1 MTVGVSP
8 AGEWY
13 ENAVRNGLIPAAGSE
28 RSDLPPEMPEASFQ
42 FELIRFARSLGWKVA
57 HFRRVRVQRK
67 NGETYWETP
76 VAADGTGF
84 PDLLLI
90 RENRCVVAELKAAAG
105 RVRPEQAAW
114 LAAFAAAGI
123 PAYVWKP
130 RDWPEIRRTLGRGPR
145 PSSPSGPVAPG

>member
-1 MTVGVSP
+1 VGVNP

-13 ENAVRNGLIPAAGSE
+13 ENAVRNGLIPPAGSE
-28 RSDLPPEMPEASFQ
+28 RSDLPEGMPEASFQ
-42 FELIRFARSLGWKVA
+42 IEVIDFARYWGWKVA

-67 NGETYWETP
+67 GGETYWETP
-76 VAADGTGF
+76 VAADGAGF
-84 PDLLLI
+84 PDLLLT
-90 RENRCVVAELKAAAG
+90 REDRCVVAELKAAAG

-130 RDWPEIRRTLGRGPR
+130 RDWPEIRRTLSRGPR
-145 PSSPSGPVAPG
+145 PPSASGPAVPG